1 MPEKPTTAKEY
12 SIEQAE
18 LVRATC
24 LYIATKLDDLM
35 EHIVIVGGLVPSLLI
50 DQDSMPEGN
59 DKHVGTMDLDIGL
72 ALAIFDGSRYQAIT
86 DRLRNAEFTHDVN
99 EMGNPTRQRWKVEK
113 PRKVTVDFLIPPS
126 KNDDEGGKIRDIK
139 HDFAAVITP
148 GLRLAFLDRKKIAL
162 SGKTIFGE
170 KAARDIWVCGPG
182 AFVVLK
188 ALAFRKRGEN
198 KDAYDLYYH
207 IRNFGN
213 GVHDVVDA
221 LKPIVSEFEVKEAL
235 EILRQDFINI
245 DGLGPFRV
253 AKFLTGGKDDEIQAD
268 VAGFVRQ
275 FLDFF
280 S

>member
-1 MPEKPTTAKEY
+1 MPEKATTAKEY

-24 LYIATKLDDLM
+24 LYLATKLGDLM
-35 EHIVIVGGLVPSLLI
+35 GEIVIVGGLVPSLLI
-50 DQDSMPEGN
+50 DQDSMPEGD

-72 ALAIFDGSRYQAIT
+72 ALAIFDGSRYRVIT
-86 DRLRNAEFTHDVN
+86 DRLRSAGFTHDVN
-99 EMGNPTRQRWKVEK
+99 EMGNPTRQRWKVEE

-126 KNDDEGGKIRDIK
+126 NDDDEGGKIRDIEP
-139 HDFAAVITP
+139 DFAAIITP
-148 GLRLAFLDRKKIAL
+148 GLRLAFIDQQKITL

-170 KAARDIWVCGPG
+170 KAVRDIWVCGPG

-213 GVHDVVDA
+213 GVHEVADA
-221 LKPIVSEFEVKEAL
+221 LKSLLSEFEAKEAL
-235 EILRQDFINI
+235 EILRQDFIDF
-245 DGLGPFRV
+245 DGLGPSRV
-253 AKFLTGGKDDEIQAD
+253 AKFLTDGKDDEIQAD
-268 VAGFVRQ
+268 VVGFVRQ
-275 FLDFF
+275 LLDFC